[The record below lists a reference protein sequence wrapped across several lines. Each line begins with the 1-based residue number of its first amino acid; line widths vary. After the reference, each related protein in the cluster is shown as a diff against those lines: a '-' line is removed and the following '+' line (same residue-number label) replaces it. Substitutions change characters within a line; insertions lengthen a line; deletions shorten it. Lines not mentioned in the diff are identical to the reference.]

1 MEIKFSNCVDGLKKE
16 TGFSIMV
23 IGTITKENA
32 RKAFEDM
39 CHVPKRIV
47 TSESRM
53 AVKNDDTYT
62 EAEVQFFF
70 DENKNMIDAAI
81 TPVYSENG
89 TDKSSYGIHMNAKKY
104 FTISDISDALK
115 YYEEWKVA

>member
-62 EAEVQFFF
+62 EADVQFFF